1 MTQDHRE
8 FFRADG
14 SIDMERAMRAGRRV
28 RAEAFREG
36 IAEVKRVFAGEPRV
50 QRRIYW

>member
-1 MTQDHRE
+1 MTQDPRE

-14 SIDMERAMRAGRRV
+14 SIDIERAMRAGRKV

-36 IAEVKRVFAGEPRV
+36 MSEMKRVFTGDRGGP
-50 QRRIYW
+50 RRIFR